1 MQKPIIQRINDIITR
16 NNINVSQV
24 SKLIG
29 MPQNALSRQLNG
41 VSSLQLDT
49 VLSICEYFNEDV
61 YWLLTGMSEIPKDV
75 VSSDVTPRSEVDYKE
90 KYYVA
95 LEELLEVRR
104 ELDELK
110 TEKLNQKGDS
120 PNAPGIVRSVR
131 KESCRRYVSFVEMT
145 YTYCKQKNAHFH
157 KQAFLNLNNLTIYQN
172 KNLIAVIIAT
182 VRPAPIGIP
191 FLSIKFLFTALDKSE
206 LIFSCFLNV

>member
-29 MPQNALSRQLNG
+29 MPQNTLSRQLNG

-90 KYYVA
+90 KYYDA

-110 TEKLNQKGDS
+110 TEKLNQKDES
-120 PNAPGIVRSVR
+120 PNAPGIVRSA
-131 KESCRRYVSFVEMT
+131 EAS
-145 YTYCKQKNAHFH
+145 
-157 KQAFLNLNNLTIYQN
+157 
-172 KNLIAVIIAT
+172 
-182 VRPAPIGIP
+182 
-191 FLSIKFLFTALDKSE
+191 
-206 LIFSCFLNV
+206 

>member
-29 MPQNALSRQLNG
+29 MPQNTLSRQLNG

-110 TEKLNQKGDS
+110 TEKLNQKDES
-120 PNAPGIVRSVR
+120 PNAPGIVVR
-131 KESCRRYVSFVEMT
+131 KESCRRHASFVEIT
-145 YTYCKQKNAHFH
+145 YSKCKPKKTPTFTSRR
-157 KQAFLNLNNLTIYQN
+157 F
-172 KNLIAVIIAT
+172 
-182 VRPAPIGIP
+182 PI
-191 FLSIKFLFTALDKSE
+191 
-206 LIFSCFLNV
+206 

>member
-29 MPQNALSRQLNG
+29 MPQNTLSRQLNG

-61 YWLLTGMSEIPKDV
+61 YWLLTGRSEILKDV

-90 KYYVA
+90 KYYDA

-110 TEKLNQKGDS
+110 TEKLNQKDES
-120 PNAPGIVRSVR
+120 PNAPGIVRSA
-131 KESCRRYVSFVEMT
+131 EAS
-145 YTYCKQKNAHFH
+145 
-157 KQAFLNLNNLTIYQN
+157 
-172 KNLIAVIIAT
+172 
-182 VRPAPIGIP
+182 
-191 FLSIKFLFTALDKSE
+191 
-206 LIFSCFLNV
+206 